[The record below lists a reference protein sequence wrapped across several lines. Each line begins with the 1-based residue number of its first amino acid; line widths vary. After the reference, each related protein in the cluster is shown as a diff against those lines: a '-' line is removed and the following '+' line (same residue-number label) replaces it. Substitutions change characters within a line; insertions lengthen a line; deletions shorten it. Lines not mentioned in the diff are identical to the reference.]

1 MTEHIEAKQGEI
13 AKTVIMPGDPLRAK
27 MIAEKYLKDYKLVNQ
42 VRNIYAYTGTY
53 RGKEVTIMA
62 SGMGM
67 ASIGIYS
74 YELYK
79 FYDVDNI
86 IRVGTC
92 GAYTKELKLYD
103 TILVEQSY
111 TDSNFAYNQNG
122 STDTIL
128 KSSEKLNDQIKKA
141 AKYSGIP
148 LICGTIHSSDIFYRE
163 NDSFEQLVEKYHCLG
178 AEMESF
184 ALFHTAK
191 LFHKNATCLLTV
203 SNSLVDNSTTTSEE
217 RQNSFL
223 NMIELALNSITEEEL

>member
-1 MTEHIEAKQGEI
+1 MTEHIEAKKDEI
-13 AKTVIMPGDPLRAK
+13 AKTVIMPGDPWRAK
-27 MIAEKYLKDYKLVNQ
+27 VIAEKYLEDYKLVNQ

-53 RGKEVTIMA
+53 HGKPVTIMA

-74 YELYK
+74 YDLYK
-79 FYDVDNI
+79 FYDVENI

-92 GAYTKELKLYD
+92 GAYVKELKLYD

-111 TDSNFAYNQNG
+111 TDSNFAYNQNV
-122 STDTIL
+122 SIETIL
-128 KSSEKLNDQIKKA
+128 NSSKELNDRIKKTA
-141 AKYSGIP
+141 EKYQIP

-184 ALFHTAK
+184 ALIQTA
-191 LFHKNATCLLTV
+191 N
-203 SNSLVDNSTTTSEE
+203 
-217 RQNSFL
+217 
-223 NMIELALNSITEEEL
+223 